1 MTAINQW
8 ELHLR
13 VVEFP
18 HKTHIEVRNKWSS
31 LAPEP
36 LVVERRLALKEV
48 LDLVLAQQVA
58 NRLEG

>member
-1 MTAINQW
+1 MNAINQW

-31 LAPEP
+31 PAPEP
-36 LVVERRLALKEV
+36 LIIERKLALKEV
-48 LDLVLAQQVA
+48 LDEVLAQQVA
-58 NRLEG
+58 KRLGG

>member
-18 HKTHIEVRNKWSS
+18 HKTHIEVRDNWSS
-31 LAPEP
+31 PAPEP
-36 LVVERRLALKEV
+36 LIIERKLALKEV
-48 LDLVLAQQVA
+48 LDVVLAQQVVK
-58 NRLEG
+58 RLGG